1 MLSAAPAGYHILRFE
16 MKLYFV
22 LDIYKKKYYKMSN
35 NQLFLVKKILVWTY
49 AKIIVLLCPQKQ
61 VKVGHRKK
69 FELVYVQI
77 GEYYSKITY
86 SFGHLSYC

>member
-1 MLSAAPAGYHILRFE
+1 
-16 MKLYFV
+16 
-22 LDIYKKKYYKMSN
+22 MSN

-77 GEYYSKITY
+77 GEYYSKIKI
-86 SFGHLSYC
+86 LAIQAR